1 MPPSKILPKWRQI
14 HAIKKVVLTHI
25 GLGNVD
31 KESISKVFSDAGFKG
46 EIIAAVDGLAVN
58 P

>member
-1 MPPSKILPKWRQI
+1 
-14 HAIKKVVLTHI
+14 
-25 GLGNVD
+25 LGNVD